1 MKDRKYK
8 HIIFDIDGTLLDTE
22 KAILLSLQDTL
33 FEVARKEVS
42 LEELRFALGIPGEV
56 ALRALGISDAEPV
69 NRLWNEK
76 LLDYSSSIRL
86 FKGIP
91 ELLSALKA
99 ERYALGIVT
108 SKTRQEYAADFA
120 LPFGL
125 DGYFDMV
132 ICVEDAPRP
141 KPHPDP
147 LQMYLSLSGVCAQ
160 EVLYVGDTL
169 YDCQCAQSAG
179 VDFGLALWGNTVS
192 LETSASFLFKKP
204 SDVLTL
210 LQCSTIL
217 G

>member
-1 MKDRKYK
+1 M
-8 HIIFDIDGTLLDTE
+8 LDTE

-56 ALRALGISDAEPV
+56 ALRALSISDAEPV

-108 SKTRQEYAADFA
+108 S
-120 LPFGL
+120 
-125 DGYFDMV
+125 
-132 ICVEDAPRP
+132 
-141 KPHPDP
+141 
-147 LQMYLSLSGVCAQ
+147 
-160 EVLYVGDTL
+160 
-169 YDCQCAQSAG
+169 
-179 VDFGLALWGNTVS
+179 
-192 LETSASFLFKKP
+192 
-204 SDVLTL
+204 
-210 LQCSTIL
+210 
-217 G
+217 